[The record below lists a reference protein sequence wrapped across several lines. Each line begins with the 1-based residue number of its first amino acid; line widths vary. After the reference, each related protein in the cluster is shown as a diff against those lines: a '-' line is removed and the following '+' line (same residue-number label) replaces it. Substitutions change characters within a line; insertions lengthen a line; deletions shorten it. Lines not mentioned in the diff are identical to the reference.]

1 MAGFYCSGPGGM
13 GHMSRPPT
21 ESDIL
26 VGLLLIDDALPRE
39 IAEAAGR
46 HPRSVSRSVSELV
59 DEGLV
64 VEKGR
69 SVFALTP
76 EGYAEARGII
86 RERVEDG

>member
-1 MAGFYCSGPGGM
+1 MT
-13 GHMSRPPT
+13 RPPT

-39 IAEAAGR
+39 IAEAVGR
-46 HPRSVSRSVSELV
+46 HPRSVSRSVSELI

-69 SVFALTP
+69 SVYALTP
-76 EGYAEARGII
+76 AGYAEARGIV
-86 RERVEDG
+86 RDRVERD

>member
-1 MAGFYCSGPGGM
+1 
-13 GHMSRPPT
+13 MSRPPT

-39 IAEAAGR
+39 IAEAVGR

-86 RERVEDG
+86 RERTEDG

>member
-1 MAGFYCSGPGGM
+1 
-13 GHMSRPPT
+13 MSRPPT
-21 ESDIL
+21 ESDVL

-39 IAEAAGR
+39 IAEVVGR

-76 EGYAEARGII
+76 EGYREAREII
-86 RERVEDG
+86 RDRTEGD